1 MKMTRI
7 ASASIGAT
15 PFMRLLGHHQGVME
29 RWGQLSDA
37 LEGDGHL
44 TKELKEQ
51 VRRVLAFQNGCLY
64 CQAKGRPDPEVY
76 DEKTSVAVGFAEV
89 FGVQG
94 SGVQDSLFH
103 VLKESFSDE
112 ETSELIAFI
121 SFTSAS
127 QTFGALMDLRPEK
140 N

>member
-1 MKMTRI
+1 MEMTRI
-7 ASASIGAT
+7 ASATIGAT
-15 PFMRLLGHHQGVME
+15 PFMRLLGHHEEVME
-29 RWGQLSDA
+29 RWGQLSET
-37 LEGDGHL
+37 LERDGHL

-64 CQAKGRPDPEVY
+64 CQAKGRPDPGVF

-89 FGVQG
+89 FGIQG
-94 SGVQDSLFH
+94 SNVQDGLFK

-112 ETSELIAFI
+112 EISELIAFI

-127 QTFGALMDLRPEK
+127 QTFGALMDLRPEE